1 MTSEVQANATSPSRR
16 PARENLAAEFA
27 LVLGAFAMGT
37 SEFASMGLLPDMARD
52 THTSVPVAGHLI
64 SAYAIGV
71 VVGAPVIAAV
81 AARASRR
88 ALVIGLLALFTI
100 GNALTAVANHFGLLV
115 FARFV
120 SGLPHG
126 AYFGVAALIAATL
139 AHPGK
144 RAQAV
149 ARVMMGLSIANLVG
163 APLGTWIGEVASWR
177 TTYGL
182 LAGLAIITT
191 VLCRS
196 TVPPM
201 HAAHGASARREL
213 GALTKLQVWLTL
225 GIGAIGLGGL
235 FSVYTYL
242 APALL
247 SVTGVSA
254 STVPPMLVVIGL
266 GMFCGNF
273 LGGWLADRGVM
284 RAIGLLL
291 LLNVAT
297 YAAFYFSFHSF
308 PAVTVNVFFAGLA
321 GVALVPPL
329 QTRLMDV
336 AGHAQSLGAM
346 LNGCAINIANALGAA
361 LGGLAIAS
369 GFGLTSTGVIGAAL
383 AAGGLL
389 VFLIA
394 LVSGGSRERSD
405 VH

>member
-88 ALVIGLLALFTI
+88 ALVIGLLALFAI

-225 GIGAIGLGGL
+225 GI
-235 FSVYTYL
+235 
-242 APALL
+242 
-247 SVTGVSA
+247 
-254 STVPPMLVVIGL
+254 
-266 GMFCGNF
+266 
-273 LGGWLADRGVM
+273 
-284 RAIGLLL
+284 
-291 LLNVAT
+291 
-297 YAAFYFSFHSF
+297 
-308 PAVTVNVFFAGLA
+308 
-321 GVALVPPL
+321 
-329 QTRLMDV
+329 
-336 AGHAQSLGAM
+336 
-346 LNGCAINIANALGAA
+346 
-361 LGGLAIAS
+361 
-369 GFGLTSTGVIGAAL
+369 
-383 AAGGLL
+383 
-389 VFLIA
+389 
-394 LVSGGSRERSD
+394 
-405 VH
+405 